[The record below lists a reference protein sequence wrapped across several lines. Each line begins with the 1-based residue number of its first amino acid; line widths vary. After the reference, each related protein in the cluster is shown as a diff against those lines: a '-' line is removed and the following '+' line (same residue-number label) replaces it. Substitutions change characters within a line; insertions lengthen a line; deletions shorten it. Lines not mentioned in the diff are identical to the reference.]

1 MTCTPFTNWS
11 EHEFEVCLEL
21 HVKVLH
27 LIENVLAIFGCL
39 CGISSCLSMHYDAY
53 FPVYVIAVLLG
64 AAQAVLLIA
73 SLSAVAELINRDT
86 ESGAFV
92 YGILS
97 SMDKLSN
104 GLGLQAI
111 ELFSPPS
118 CISSKTAPECASFYR
133 VVIVIVPGSCL
144 LIAIIVIS
152 TMMLRNKCCCVAQ
165 RQILGT
171 VL

>member
-1 MTCTPFTNWS
+1 
-11 EHEFEVCLEL
+11 
-21 HVKVLH
+21 
-27 LIENVLAIFGCL
+27 
-39 CGISSCLSMHYDAY
+39 MHYDAY

-111 ELFSPPS
+111 ELFTPLS
-118 CISSKTAPECASFYR
+118 C
-133 VVIVIVPGSCL
+133 
-144 LIAIIVIS
+144 
-152 TMMLRNKCCCVAQ
+152 MLVY
-165 RQILGT
+165 
-171 VL
+171 VYYY